1 MGKPLK
7 FDPDANKPHKVSVV
21 VCLRCRHRWV
31 AVRPAENDLLVEIV
45 CPACRLPGDVIET
58 GQDLDAK
65 YPDA

>member
-7 FDPDANKPHKVSVV
+7 FDPAANKPHKVSVV
-21 VCLRCRHRWV
+21 VCLRCLKRWV
-31 AVRPAENDLLVEIV
+31 AVRPQENDLLAELQ
-45 CPACRLPGDVIET
+45 CPGCRMKGGAIET